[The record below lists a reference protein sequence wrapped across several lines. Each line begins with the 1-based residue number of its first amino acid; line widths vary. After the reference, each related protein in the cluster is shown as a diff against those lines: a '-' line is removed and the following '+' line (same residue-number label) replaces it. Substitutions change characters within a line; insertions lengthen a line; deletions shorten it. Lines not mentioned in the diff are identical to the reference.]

1 MLQLQNK
8 INYLF
13 FSETFQTHSCK
24 PYKVRFPYYMLWL
37 MEFINLSG
45 SAVFYYINVIEGYL
59 PAEDPKIT

>member
-13 FSETFQTHSCK
+13 FSETFQTHSHK
-24 PYKVRFPYYMLWL
+24 PYEVRFPYYMLWL

-45 SAVFYYINVIEGYL
+45 SAVFYYINIIEGYL